1 MYNWLNCNHLHNS
14 RVYNFNLEGKMKAN
28 KIQQYICDVINSQ
41 QDFWKHS
48 NDITSLTHI
57 SDIEEECKAQFGDLL
72 SDEEIEK
79 LVNKLS
85 ELYWFIRKFD
95 DKE

>member
-1 MYNWLNCNHLHNS
+1 
-14 RVYNFNLEGKMKAN
+14 MKAN

-57 SDIEEECKAQFGDLL
+57 SDIEEECKAQFGNLL
-72 SDEEIEK
+72 SDEEIER
-79 LVNKLS
+79 LANKLS

-95 DKE
+95 EYGNK